1 LVGWFDGLINVT
13 EPRVNS
19 RDGISG
25 KGNITLR
32 VRMEVLDESAASD
45 LDLNPGKY
53 REMSVSDDGCGI
65 PDNIIDKI
73 TEPFFST
80 KTFSCG
86 LGLGMSTIARLIEAM
101 HGRLDITSE
110 LNTGTTITIQF
121 PVDLEDSK
129 FEPQLA

>member
-1 LVGWFDGLINVT
+1 MVGWFDGLINVT

-53 REMSVSDDGCGI
+53 GEMSVSDD
-65 PDNIIDKI
+65 
-73 TEPFFST
+73 
-80 KTFSCG
+80 
-86 LGLGMSTIARLIEAM
+86 
-101 HGRLDITSE
+101 
-110 LNTGTTITIQF
+110 
-121 PVDLEDSK
+121 
-129 FEPQLA
+129 